1 MSVKIQGKEYPLKKI
16 FGQDFVFRIPP
27 YQRPYSWT
35 TEHAGELFEDLLNAM
50 QNGAAGEPEPYFLG
64 SVVLAKEESEPDA
77 QVIDGQ
83 QRLTTLTIL
92 LSAIA
97 ATADDQTRKHLQG
110 FLRQEGNPLIGM
122 EDVYRVTLRPRDADF
137 FCDHIQQEGGLAALL
152 DKDPAQLTDPRAN
165 IHRNAR
171 LFMKRLGALTPPERE
186 RMAQYLLN
194 SCYLVAVST
203 PDTDSAFKIFAVLND
218 RGLNLSHSDIL
229 KSELIG
235 KVPDSE
241 QDRYTT
247 IWETAEE
254 DLGIEP
260 FADLFS
266 HIRMIYARFKQR
278 ETLMKE
284 FRDHVL
290 PKIGDPRH
298 FIDHV
303 VSPYAD
309 IFATIRTQSWESTS
323 SAEGINRTVGW
334 LRKIDNVDWIP
345 PAIRFLNEHKHES
358 EVVFRFLVQLE
369 RLAASMFIRRVNING
384 RIDRYALLLKE
395 MDGDGD
401 VLQPGSALD
410 LNEDEKRD
418 TIKQLQGELYRE
430 VRVRGYVLL
439 RLDEAMSAGGASYD
453 HNLITVEHVLPQ
465 TPPAESGWTQWFSD
479 QEREQWIHR
488 LANLLLLP
496 RRRNSAAQN
505 FDFDRK
511 KQQYFSDR
519 DGTSPFAITTQV
531 LTKTEWTPAVLED
544 RQQRLIRQLTD
555 VWKLHPAEGEANR

>member
-1 MSVKIQGKEYPLKKI
+1 MSVKIQGKEHPLRKI
-16 FGQDFVFRIPP
+16 FGQDFVFVIPP

-35 TEHAGELFEDLLNAM
+35 TEHAGELFEDLVNAM
-50 QNGAAGEPEPYFLG
+50 QNGTGGEPEPYFLG
-64 SVVLAKEESEPDA
+64 SVVLAKEENEPDS

-97 ATADDQTRKHLQG
+97 AKTNDQIRKHLQG

-122 EDVYRVTLRPRDADF
+122 NDVYRVTLRPRDAEF
-137 FCDHIQQEGGLAALL
+137 FRNHVQQEGGLDALL
-152 DKDPAQLTDPRAN
+152 ELDPGQLTDPRAN
-165 IHRNAR
+165 IHYNAR
-171 LFMKRLGALTPPERE
+171 LFMERLEALQPAERE
-186 RMAQYLLN
+186 RMAKYLLN

-218 RGLNLSHSDIL
+218 RGLDLSHSDIL

-235 KVPDSE
+235 KIPDAE
-241 QDRYTT
+241 QERYTT

-298 FIDHV
+298 FIDDV

-309 IFATIRTQSWESTS
+309 VFATIRTQSWESTS
-323 SAEGINRTVGW
+323 HAEGINRTLGW

-345 PAIRFLNEHKHES
+345 PAIRFLNDHKHES
-358 EVVFRFLVQLE
+358 EIVYRFLVQLE

-395 MDGDGD
+395 MDGDGK
-401 VLQPGSALD
+401 VLQPRSALD
-410 LNEDEKRD
+410 LTNDEKRD

-465 TPPAESGWTQWFSD
+465 TPPAASVWMQWFTD
-479 QEREQWIHR
+479 EQREHWIHR
-488 LANLLLLP
+488 MANLLLLP

-505 FDFDRK
+505 FDFEK
-511 KQQYFSDR
+511 KKLQYFSDR

-531 LTKTEWTPAVLED
+531 LTKGEWTPAVLEE
-544 RQQRLIRQLTD
+544 RQQRLSRQLMD
-555 VWKLHPAEGEANR
+555 VWQLHPQGEL